1 MSTPSFSI
9 LSNSTPLDHERFNAH
24 RELEGLLKK
33 NLRGPGSSDLVRFD
47 LGSRALYA
55 ADASNYRQIP
65 IGVVFPRDAADVE
78 AALAACRATG
88 AAVLPRG
95 AGTSLAGQCV
105 NVAVVFDYSRHM
117 NALHSI
123 DVPSKVAR
131 VQPGIVLDRLRDA
144 AEVHHLTYAPDPA
157 THSRCTLGGIIGNNS
172 CGVHGL
178 LGGKA
183 VDNTESLDIVLYD
196 GTRLTVGATTE
207 DQLTA
212 LIRGGGR
219 VGQLYAGLAQIRD
232 RYASLIREK
241 FPRIPRRVSG
251 YNLDELLP
259 ENNFHVARALV
270 GSEGTCANIVSATLN
285 LTASPPFRVLVVLGF
300 RDPFFA
306 ADAVPL
312 ALEHK
317 PIGLEGF
324 DFLLVDFM
332 RRKGLALK
340 QLDQLPDGVGFLL
353 VEMGA
358 WSAEEAQAKA
368 QAVARA
374 SQSWPSSPVA
384 HICTPEE
391 AASVWHV
398 RESALGAM
406 VFVPGEP
413 ERWEGWEDAAV
424 PPAQLGSYLRA
435 ITKLMAEY
443 GYRSPLYGH
452 YGQGCVHTRINFDF
466 RTAEGVRRFREFI
479 ERAAEV
485 VLSFGGSLSG
495 EHGDG
500 QSRAALLPKM
510 FGPELI
516 GAFREFKTLW
526 DPDNRMNPGKLS
538 DAVRVYDPVENL
550 RFNPPAAGVSVSP
563 ESLAGAPSYLPEA
576 VGHPGPSHLVT
587 WDAHFAFTKDNG
599 SLERATERCVG
610 VGACRNTQGGVMCPS
625 YRATGEEQHS
635 TRGRAHLLWE
645 MLAGALRDEGFKSDA
660 VHEALDLCLSC
671 KACKTEC
678 PVQVD
683 MAAYKSEFLAQR
695 YKGRLHPLHHY
706 IFGFADQLARYG
718 SLLPGLTNAILTG
731 PVTSPLVKRIA
742 GVAHQRQLPRLAKG
756 SFQSARSLRRDPSRP
771 STDRNRE
778 SAALQVSAPQVLLW
792 PDTWNNYYHPQTL
805 SAAETVLTA
814 AGFRVE
820 TPRGHICCGRPL
832 YDFGL
837 LGPARTYLERVLARM
852 APQIDAGLP
861 FIFLEPSCASVFKD
875 ELLELFPNDP
885 RAQRLSRQVWLLAD
899 FLAANAGDFMSQ
911 RLDGAQIVVHGHC
924 HHKAV
929 FGGSASEIALLRK
942 TGATVTAIQAGCCGM
957 AGSFGFEAGKF
968 DVSKTIANQELLP
981 AVEAAGPAAIVVA
994 DGFSCREQIEQLGH
1008 RQALHFAEVLART
1021 CSGLG

>member
-1 MSTPSFSI
+1 VSTSKFSI
-9 LSNSTPLDHERFNAH
+9 VSNSAPLDHEGFSAH
-24 RELEGLLKK
+24 RELESLLKK
-33 NLRGPGSSDLVRFD
+33 NLPGPNPSDLVRFD

-55 ADASNYRQIP
+55 ADASNYRQLP
-65 IGVVFPRDAADVE
+65 VGVVFPRDAADVE

-117 NALHSI
+117 NALTSI
-123 DVPSKVAR
+123 DPEARLAR
-131 VQPGIVLDRLRDA
+131 VEPGIVLDRLRDA

-183 VDNTESLDIVLYD
+183 VDNVESLDVVLYD
-196 GTRLTVGATTE
+196 GTRLTVGATTPA
-207 DQLTA
+207 QLDA
-212 LIRGGGR
+212 LIRKGGR
-219 VGQLYAGLAQIRD
+219 AGQIYSGLARIRD
-232 RYASLIREK
+232 RYAGLVRER

-251 YNLDELLP
+251 YNLDELLE
-259 ENNFHVARALV
+259 ENHFHVARALV
-270 GSEGTCANIVSATLN
+270 GSEGTCVNIVSATLN
-285 LTASPPFRVLVVLGF
+285 LAASPPFRVLTVLGF
-300 RDPFFA
+300 NDPYLA

-324 DFLLVDFM
+324 DYLLVDFM
-332 RRKGLALK
+332 RRKGLALRE
-340 QLDQLPDGVGFLL
+340 LDQLPPGVGFLL

-358 WSAEEAQAKA
+358 WSQEEARAKA
-368 QAVARA
+368 EAVAHA
-374 SQSWPSSPVA
+374 AQKWPSPPVA

-391 AASVWHV
+391 AKSVWHV

-413 ERWEGWEDAAV
+413 DRWEGWEDAAV
-424 PPAQLGSYLRA
+424 PPEKLGKYLRA
-435 ITKLMAEY
+435 ITALMGEY

-466 RTAEGVRRFREFI
+466 RSAEGMRRYREFI
-479 ERAAEV
+479 DRAADL

-516 GAFREFKTLW
+516 GAFREFKALW

-538 DAVRVYDPVENL
+538 DAVRVYDPTENL
-550 RFNPPAAGVSVSP
+550 RYNPAAGEV
-563 ESLAGAPSYLPEA
+563 AGRSELE
-576 VGHPGPSHLVT
+576 T
-587 WDAHFAFTKDNG
+587 HFAFAANQG

-610 VGACRNTQGGVMCPS
+610 VGSCRNTQGGVMCPS

-645 MLAGALRDEGFKSDA
+645 MLAGALRNEGFQSQA
-660 VHEALDLCLSC
+660 VDEALGLCLSC
-671 KACKTEC
+671 KACKSEC

-706 IFGFADQLARYG
+706 IFGFADRLARYG
-718 SLLPGLTNAILTG
+718 SIAPGLTNAVLTG
-731 PVTSPLVKRIA
+731 LLTGPLVKRIA
-742 GVAHQRQLPRLAKG
+742 GVARERQLPKLAAK
-756 SFQSARSLRRDPSRP
+756 SFQKARDSHGVGKR
-771 STDRNRE
+771 TGQ
-778 SAALQVSAPQVLLW
+778 AGAGPQVLLW

-805 SAAETVLTA
+805 SAAEAVLTE
-814 AGFRVE
+814 AGFKVE
-820 TPRGHICCGRPL
+820 TPKGHICCGRPL

-837 LGPARTYLERVLARM
+837 LDAARSYLARVLREM
-852 APQIDAGLP
+852 AAQIDGGMP

-875 ELLELFPNDP
+875 ELAELFPSDA
-885 RAQRLSRQVWLLAD
+885 RAKRLSQQVWLLAD
-899 FLAANAGDFMSQ
+899 WLMAKAPEFKVCGVAGA
-911 RLDGAQIVVHGHC
+911 RILIHGHC

-929 FGGSASEIALLRK
+929 FGGPASEIALLRK
-942 TGATVTAIQAGCCGM
+942 AGASVELIEAGCCGM
-957 AGSFGFEAGKF
+957 AGPFGFEADKF
-968 DVSKTIANQELLP
+968 EVSRAIANQGLLP
-981 AVEAAGPAAIVVA
+981 AIQTTDAATIVVA

-1008 RQALHFAEVLART
+1008 LRALHLAEVLAHT
-1021 CSGLG
+1021 CSCGG